1 LKIFHNKADLK
12 KEIAF
17 LKAQNKSVGFVPTM
31 GSLHKGHLSL
41 IHLAKEQ
48 CDTVLCSIFINPTQ
62 FNDQKDYNLY
72 PRHEEN
78 DIKLLKNENCDLLY
92 LPLVDDIYPDGV
104 QKKTY
109 PLNDLGSV
117 LEGAFRK
124 GHFDGVIEVVKRL
137 FDIVEPDKAYFGLKD
152 FQQLAVIKW
161 MVDYFGLNIEIIG
174 GPIVRNDSGLAL
186 SSRNERLNPEQL
198 KSALKL
204 SKGLF
209 YIKAH
214 YKTEAFITLRQRVL
228 LELEKDPL
236 IHVEYLELADSSNL
250 QAINDFSQAASPGV
264 FLAAKVGDIRL
275 IDNIIL
281 F

>member
-1 LKIFHNKADLK
+1 MKIFHNKADLK

-17 LKAQNKSVGFVPTM
+17 LKAQKKTVGFVPTM

-109 PLNDLGSV
+109 PLNNLGNV

-137 FDIVEPDKAYFGLKD
+137 FDIVEPDRAYFGLKD
-152 FQQLAVIKW
+152 FQQLAVVRW

-174 GPIVRNDSGLAL
+174 GPIIRNNNGLAL
-186 SSRNERLNPEQL
+186 SSRNERLNSEQL

-209 YIKAH
+209 YIKDN
-214 YKTEAFITLRQRVL
+214 YKTETFKTLRQNVL
-228 LELEKDPL
+228 NDLEKDPL
-236 IHVEYLELADSSNL
+236 IRIEYLELADSSNL
-250 QAINDFSQAASPGV
+250 QPIKDYSQAASPGV
-264 FLAAKVGDIRL
+264 FLAAKVGEIRL

>member
-1 LKIFHNKADLK
+1 MKIFHNKADLK

-17 LKAQNKSVGFVPTM
+17 LKAQKKSIGFVPTM

-48 CDTVLCSIFINPTQ
+48 CDTVVCSIFINPTQ

-78 DIKLLKNENCDLLY
+78 DIKLLENENCDLLY
-92 LPLVDDIYPDGV
+92 LPLVEDIYPDGV
-104 QKKTY
+104 QKKIY
-109 PLNDLGSV
+109 PLNQLGNV
-117 LEGAFRK
+117 LEGAYRK

-137 FDIVEPDKAYFGLKD
+137 FDIVEPERAYFGMKD
-152 FQQLAVIKW
+152 FQQLAVIRW
-161 MVDYFGLNIEIIG
+161 MVDYFGLDIEIIG
-174 GPIVRNDSGLAL
+174 GPIIRNENGLAL
-186 SSRNERLNPEQL
+186 SSRNERLNAEQF

-209 YIKAH
+209 YIRDH
-214 YKTEAFITLRQRVL
+214 YKTIAFNTLRQNVL
-228 LELEKDPL
+228 KELEKDPL
-236 IHVEYLELADSSNL
+236 INVEYLELVDSSNL
-250 QAINDFSQAASPGV
+250 QVIGDYSQAASSGV
-264 FLAAKVGDIRL
+264 FLAAKVGEIRL